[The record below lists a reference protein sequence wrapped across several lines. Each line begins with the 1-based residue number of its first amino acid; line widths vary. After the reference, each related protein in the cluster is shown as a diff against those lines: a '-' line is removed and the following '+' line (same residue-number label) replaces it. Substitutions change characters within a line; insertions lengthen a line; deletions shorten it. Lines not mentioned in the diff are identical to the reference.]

1 MSAMV
6 GFAIQIYLWLF
17 RILIVWP
24 LKLVFRA
31 VRSQVRRN
39 RQRRRYVE
47 AYQRRVQ
54 EWNDEQYGRK

>member
-1 MSAMV
+1 MCGMV

-24 LKLVFRA
+24 LKFVFRA
-31 VRSQVRRN
+31 VRSQARRN

-47 AYQRRVQ
+47 AYQRRAQ
-54 EWNDEQYGRK
+54 EWNDEQYGGK